1 MTSQAPAAH
10 TLPVMVAA
18 FPGPGRLVTHAYRE
32 LQIAATGTKEQLKAL
47 GDINTLPR
55 PWEPGT
61 CTNSDLRLELWQWL
75 EAVVTWL
82 NSQYVWD
89 VATMIPSCWPQHPHL
104 VHEIAVLADQ
114 RRRAGTALSSDAL
127 EEWHRYALPAFT
139 ERMRQRV
146 KAHCEEGHQPWPAK
160 GRYTRH
166 TAEAAV
172 ENRHQVYRDD
182 TAVPLTAPSPSAGPR
197 LHIVDGQRV
206 DTRTGE
212 IID

>member
-1 MTSQAPAAH
+1 MTIQAPS
-10 TLPVMVAA
+10 TVWPVMVAA

-47 GDINTLPR
+47 GDINALPR

-89 VATMIPSCWPQHPHL
+89 VAAMIPSCWPQHPHL

-146 KAHCEEGHQPWPAK
+146 KAHCEEGHQAWPAK

-166 TAEAAV
+166 TTTAAV
-172 ENRHQVYRDD
+172 ENRYQVYRDD
-182 TAVPLTAPSPSAGPR
+182 TTVPLTDPPLSAGPR

-212 IID
+212 IIN

>member
-1 MTSQAPAAH
+1 MTSHAPSTARPAM
-10 TLPVMVAA
+10 TAA

-139 ERMRQRV
+139 ERMRQRL
-146 KAHCEEGHQPWPAK
+146 KTHCDEGHQAWPAK
-160 GRYTRH
+160 GRFTRH
-166 TAEAAV
+166 TAEDTV
-172 ENRHQVYRDD
+172 EARRHVYRDD
-182 TAVPLTAPSPSAGPR
+182 TAVALTASPPSAGPR

-206 DTRTGE
+206 VDTRTGE
-212 IID
+212 IIN